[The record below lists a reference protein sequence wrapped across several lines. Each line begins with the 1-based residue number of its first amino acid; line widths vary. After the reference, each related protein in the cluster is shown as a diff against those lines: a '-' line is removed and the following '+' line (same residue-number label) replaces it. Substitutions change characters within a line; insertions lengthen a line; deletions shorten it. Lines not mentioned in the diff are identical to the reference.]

1 MKKLRLKHN
10 KKGIF
15 KILAFMLLIL
25 CSINFINIPGTN
37 AYFYKSEKNILALN
51 ANLYKVDEVNININ
65 TMVINENNIQLN
77 ITIKRPN
84 TTSTKYYKATC
95 IESGDYTTFDMST
108 DAEQKKIN
116 LTCKKVEGSEK
127 LNIKIEE
134 LVKDYPFFCGG
145 TLINYNDF
153 SNLRNNL
160 VDYLN
165 TNEKSSKLWTDT
177 FTASYYLWANGINTS
192 YAYVTPSNL
201 AKIGIIMD
209 ETNNFSLDTNF
220 VGYVKTY
227 NYYTNLFDSTADINN
242 DYKMY
247 FTTDENEN
255 ATLSDKNAK
264 LRNAFKTYL
273 EKYIYTASTES
284 NMVEKVYNYII
295 NKCQDF
301 TQIVNGNLKIKGLTK
316 VDDYIVLDKVEI
328 QKAITEY
335 EEELKKYEDF
345 LTQTDNYK
353 DNFSTTTNYL
363 NSLPKTNTNPIYTAI
378 TDKTYSKNPQ
388 YIVYYDQ
395 TKDGAEQYLSLVEIL
410 NNGTTSTLTISKLDQ
425 TSINNMLSAISEKEI
440 LYIDIYADE
449 ITANT
454 LKSEFEKLLENKSF
468 AIVSNVQDYGYELIS
483 YEIKGTSPLNVIVD
497 EPQEDD
503 ENKEENSTFNDYQKY
518 LDTIKEK
525 YNQNFEKTYAYVSE
539 ASENNIFYK
548 NFISTNPTNLNY
560 IYFEKDEEEIALTYI
575 SMTKEKE
582 ISIETLTKD
591 MSNELNNQLETGL
604 KVHLTTEDDSTKV
617 INAVNT
623 LLEINPV
630 GLAKTTNFALTT
642 FNDTVLTYISAS
654 DDPTSDI
661 TIQNLNIL
669 DNTNKQQLIAEIN
682 TKTEAETGFTI
693 NYQNENDKSLLTNTI
708 NTLLDFTPTE
718 TEELSKYI
726 ISDDNNSTITYKLNP
741 DYQAEITPPENPDKP
756 EETEPANPEDGNKD
770 ENLDKDSDSTNPANP
785 DNQEDDNQDQT
796 LDEAPNALAGSSAE
810 PNSSTPSQPE
820 LSTSNEVPAPTLEIN
835 NIDAGLN
842 NI

>member
-1 MKKLRLKHN
+1 MKKLRLNIN
-10 KKGIF
+10 KKIITKVICLMF
-15 KILAFMLLIL
+15 L
-25 CSINFINIPGTN
+25 SIGALNITSIPKTN
-37 AYFYKSEKNILALN
+37 AYFKIEETQVLALQN
-51 ANLYKVDEVNININ
+51 SLYEVEEVKIEVKSFMIKSNDNIELSLSLQKSDNESKRYRLECGN
-65 TMVINENNIQLN
+65 TIEEFFLESQNSSRAITCSIKNNEEN
-77 ITIKRPN
+77 
-84 TTSTKYYKATC
+84 
-95 IESGDYTTFDMST
+95 
-108 DAEQKKIN
+108 
-116 LTCKKVEGSEK
+116 K
-127 LNIKIEE
+127 LNIQISE
-134 LVKDYPFFCGG
+134 LINKEPFFCGKA
-145 TLINYNDF
+145 TINYENYNNLHKNLIELIKKEDIWNDVLVSPELYLHKNGIQYNSDVTQ
-153 SNLRNNL
+153 SNL
-160 VDYLN
+160 
-165 TNEKSSKLWTDT
+165 S
-177 FTASYYLWANGINTS
+177 
-192 YAYVTPSNL
+192 
-201 AKIGIIMD
+201 KIGIIINED
-209 ETNNFSLDTNF
+209 NNFSLDTNF
-220 VGYVKTY
+220 VGYVKTFD
-227 NYYTNLFDSTADINN
+227 YYTNLFDSTADINN

-247 FTTDENEN
+247 FTTDENEK

-273 EKYIYTASTES
+273 EKYIYTTSTETS
-284 NMVEKVYNYII
+284 MVEKVYNYII

-316 VDDYIVLDKVEI
+316 VDDYIILDKVEI

-425 TSINNMLSAISEKEI
+425 TSINNMLSTISEKEK

-539 ASENNIFYK
+539 ASKNNIFYK

-654 DDPTSDI
+654 DGPTSDI
-661 TIQNLNIL
+661 TIQNLNNL

-708 NTLLDFTPTE
+708 NTLLDFTPSE

-741 DYQAEITPPENPDKP
+741 DYQAEITPPENLDNP

-785 DNQEDDNQDQT
+785 DNQEGDNQDQA
-796 LDEAPNALAGSSAE
+796 LDEAFEDEAPNALAGSSAE

-820 LSTSNEVPAPTLEIN
+820 LSTSNEVPAPTLEFN